1 MNRFATAILVLCLV
15 GGCADMSAKL
25 GGNEESLQVAYLIGY
40 VQGVAAMRPEA
51 QRRELNDANQTYA
64 RDHDVNSRVRLAL
77 LLSLPGTPYAD
88 EARATSLLEPVA
100 GAGADASAAGPMRQF
115 AAWLY
120 AQIGE
125 RTREQRKSAQ
135 LKDQLD
141 QLRAIERAL
150 NERGQGRAR

>member
-1 MNRFATAILVLCLV
+1 MIRRAIAILGLCLV
-15 GGCADMSAKL
+15 GGCAQMSARM
-25 GGNEESLQVAYLIGY
+25 GESDVSHQLAYLIGY
-40 VQGVAAMRPEA
+40 VQGVAAMRPDA
-51 QRRELNDANQTYA
+51 QRRELNDANQIYA
-64 RDHDVNSRVRLAL
+64 KDHDVNARLRLAL
-77 LLSLPGTPYAD
+77 LLTLPGTPYTD
-88 EARATSLLEPVA
+88 DARAASLLEPLV
-100 GAGADASAAGPMRQF
+100 GPGADASAAGPMRQF

-150 NERGQGRAR
+150 NERGQGQAR